1 MNVANDSARVQPS
14 IDASLVMLE
23 HGEAMNVQLKTV
35 LPQPTMD
42 ATSERASSPN
52 NVNDLFDYD
61 VGLDEIFQ
69 GQENPASNA
78 DAPKPATG
86 DPTSLGLGLDEEV
99 KITKK
104 RQPVAKLDE
113 ARLLSQ
119 PGIPK
124 LRRAAKQKLRLKGK
138 GHEFSDA
145 ARLLNF
151 YQLWLDDLFPRA
163 KFADGLTMIEKLG
176 HTKRI
181 QTMRREWIDEEKPRR
196 FDESRDVPATH
207 DLPTR
212 LSSDQNGMHASE
224 PRSSTPSRPQ
234 EGTSGTAD
242 QDLFMPDSEAETRPP
257 VSHPEPD
264 DDDLEDLLRE
274 QDEVMSGIPEPPS
287 RAPNGSLDDFDAEY
301 EAMNELGL

>member
-1 MNVANDSARVQPS
+1 MA
-14 IDASLVMLE
+14 ASPD
-23 HGEAMNVQLKTV
+23 GAG
-35 LPQPTMD
+35 
-42 ATSERASSPN
+42 SPN
-52 NVNDLFDYD
+52 EVNDLFDYD
-61 VGLDEIFQ
+61 AGLDEIFQ
-69 GQENPASNA
+69 GTAANTE
-78 DAPKPATG
+78 APSTSKPAG
-86 DPTSLGLGLDEEV
+86 DPSALGLGLDEEV

-113 ARLLSQ
+113 SRLLSQ

-124 LRRAAKQKLRLKGK
+124 LRRAAKQKLKFKGR

-163 KFADGLTMIEKLG
+163 KFADGLAMIEKLG

-181 QTMRREWIDEEKPRR
+181 QTMRREWIDEEKRKV
-196 FDESRDVPATH
+196 FDGIDAAQDIPETR

-212 LSSDQNGMHASE
+212 ISSEQNGTVPKKSDDTSA
-224 PRSSTPSRPQ
+224 PQ
-234 EGTSGTAD
+234 QAQDGLGSAD
-242 QDLFMPDSEAETRPP
+242 DLFIPAPAGASQPL

-274 QDEVMSGIPEPPS
+274 QDEAEAAPAPTSRPPPS
-287 RAPNGSLDDFDAEY
+287 GPDDFDAEY
-301 EAMNELGL
+301 EAMNDLGI